1 MAKSSTTP
9 KYPWAEL
16 YDIESGAK
24 RSRMSTPSTGRGR
37 PPSMVKRHRTT
48 ITLLDEERKIFEKL
62 TYAMKERLHPH
73 TVTKGQV
80 LGLALRFLDA
90 QVEAIPGSLA
100 DWEQLV
106 DLLFEQEDDKGE

>member
-1 MAKSSTTP
+1 
-9 KYPWAEL
+9 
-16 YDIESGAK
+16 
-24 RSRMSTPSTGRGR
+24 
-37 PPSMVKRHRTT
+37 
-48 ITLLDEERKIFEKL
+48 
-62 TYAMKERLHPH
+62 MKERLHPH